1 MFYIPTSSGY
11 PLGVNLIPASQIAC
25 HECDLL
31 VEVPDLQMGQR
42 AYCPRCG
49 YLLVANR
56 PHSETRIF
64 AFALASL
71 ICLSLSN
78 LFPFI
83 TLSASGLEQSVTLLD
98 SIMILLTE
106 DHLVLAGVV
115 FASIVVIPAILLLG
129 LIYVSI
135 SIHSGRSLP
144 GARTCLRWAMVLAPW
159 NMAEIFVIGIL
170 VSFIK
175 VVSLADVTLGLS
187 FWAYMLF
194 TVGMVFVMANFDRRE
209 MWHMLNVGA
218 ALEPP
223 AEPPHHG

>member
-1 MFYIPTSSGY
+1 MAWVAFYIAAPRGY
-11 PLGVNLIPASQIAC
+11 PAGVNTIPASRIAC

-31 VEVPDLQMGQR
+31 VEVPDLHLGQQ
-42 AYCPRCG
+42 AYCPRCS

-64 AFALASL
+64 AFSVASL

-106 DHLVLAGVV
+106 DHLLLAGVV
-115 FASIVVIPAILLLG
+115 FASIVVIPAMLLVSM
-129 LIYVSI
+129 IYVSI
-135 SIHSGRSLP
+135 SIQSGRQLP
-144 GARTCLRWAMVLAPW
+144 GARTLLRWTMVLAPW
-159 NMAEIFVIGIL
+159 NMAEIFVVGIL

-175 VVSLADVTLGLS
+175 VVALADVTLGLS
-187 FWAYMLF
+187 FWAYMMF
-194 TVGMVFVMANFDRRE
+194 TLCMVLVMANFDRRE
-209 MWHMLNVGA
+209 MWHMITACDSSG
-218 ALEPP
+218 
-223 AEPPHHG
+223 PPHNG